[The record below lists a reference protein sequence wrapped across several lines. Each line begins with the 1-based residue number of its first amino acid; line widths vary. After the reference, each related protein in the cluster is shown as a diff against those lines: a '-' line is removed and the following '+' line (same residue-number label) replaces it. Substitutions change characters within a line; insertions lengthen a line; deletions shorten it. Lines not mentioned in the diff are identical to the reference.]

1 MIYETTEKGDA
12 TRVPTSMVGGLGP
25 SARIMGLALAGSK
38 VFRPSGEMERMESP
52 EGPLLARSAV

>member
-1 MIYETTEKGDA
+1 M
-12 TRVPTSMVGGLGP
+12 PTSMVGGLGP

-38 VFRPSGEMERMESP
+38 VFRPSGEMERLESP